1 MTSTDATSSGS
12 MSSGMTDSTS
22 TTSAK

>member
-12 MSSGMTDSTS
+12 MSSGMADSTS